1 LLYRRNSVEP
11 VIAQGVSCEK
21 IVGVGWTNTSPAL
34 SPLLL
39 FAGFFIFRIGEIPST
54 QLATL
59 ARARVLFRAR
69 VRLRVRL
76 LVLMRL
82 DNLLGER

>member
-1 LLYRRNSVEP
+1 
-11 VIAQGVSCEK
+11 
-21 IVGVGWTNTSPAL
+21 
-34 SPLLL
+34 LL
-39 FAGFFIFRIGEIPST
+39 FAGFFIFRIGEIPPT

-76 LVLMRL
+76 LVLLRL